1 MHWRRKWQ
9 PTPVFLPE
17 ESQGQG
23 TLVDCRLMGSH
34 SQTRLKRLSSS
45 RWVALLP
52 WGPRDHGVMDLL
64 AVSEAPHMLTAQGP
78 RILLRACQGN
88 ILLLLEM

>member
-1 MHWRRKWQ
+1 MCSASVPAVQLWTDVQ
-9 PTPVFLPE
+9 PHTQMPTVA
-17 ESQGQG
+17 QGYG
-23 TLVDCRLMGSH
+23 D
-34 SQTRLKRLSSS
+34 LKGPP

-52 WGPRDHGVMDLL
+52 WGPCDHGVVDLL

-78 RILLRACQGN
+78 CVLLRACQGN

>member
-1 MHWRRKWQ
+1 MCFASVPTVQLWTDVQ
-9 PTPVFLPE
+9 PHTQMPTVA
-17 ESQGQG
+17 QGCG
-23 TLVDCRLMGSH
+23 D
-34 SQTRLKRLSSS
+34 LKGPTS
-45 RWVALLP
+45 WVALLP

-78 RILLRACQGN
+78 RILFRACQGN